1 MISCVLIYGSS
12 GLMFSRWKANA
23 MSYTQISVVKNK
35 WGLPY
40 WIILSANYNFTC
52 NKEIRWT
59 GKSKKVSVGGPNQTQ
74 DTWLVQ
80 PVFCHWAMRTGQFS
94 TFQHETRSKQC
105 TVIDEPFLTRIN
117 FNRHWASCH
126 NCYSLARVQVWLGQ
140 NYTLSPKPDPPTPA
154 RIALI
159 LKAICAG
166 LGLACKINLYK

>member
-1 MISCVLIYGSS
+1 MGFTDFTGQFFPVITMKSIAHTTKNIYGNLVSQWMSPSLQLGRLLRWFLVYSS
-12 GLMFSRWKANA
+12 TAVLHGLMFSRWKANA

-59 GKSKKVSVGGPNQTQ
+59 GKSNKVSVGGPNQTQ

-94 TFQHETRSKQC
+94 TFQHETRSKQTMYRHRW
-105 TVIDEPFLTRIN
+105 TVP
-117 FNRHWASCH
+117 H
-126 NCYSLARVQVWLGQ
+126 
-140 NYTLSPKPDPPTPA
+140 
-154 RIALI
+154 
-159 LKAICAG
+159 
-166 LGLACKINLYK
+166 